1 MSWGQILFGFSGRLN
16 RGKYWASIVI
26 WFLVYLVAWIAVF
39 AIIGSR
45 LPDFSGDNIVAII
58 SALGMGLLVL
68 VIVTIPM
75 LISGFAIGIKRLHDR
90 NKSGWWILLFYFG
103 PSVLA
108 GIGNSSYNDAV
119 ALVLN
124 LASFVIAIWGLVELG
139 FLRGTVGSNQYGPDP
154 LDPVAPPVPAR

>member
-1 MSWGQILFGFSGRLN
+1 MSWGQVLFGFSGRIN
-16 RGKYWASIVI
+16 RGKYWFGVVF
-26 WFLVYLVAWIAVF
+26 WLLVYLVAWVVVF

-45 LPDFSGDNIVAII
+45 VPEFSEDNIAAII
-58 SALGMGLLVL
+58 SALGMGLLVM

-75 LISGFAIGIKRLHDR
+75 VISGFALGIKRLHDR

-108 GIGNSSYNDAV
+108 SIAATSDTDAAV
-119 ALVLN
+119 LVLN

-154 LDPVAPPVPAR
+154 LEPAAPPLPAR